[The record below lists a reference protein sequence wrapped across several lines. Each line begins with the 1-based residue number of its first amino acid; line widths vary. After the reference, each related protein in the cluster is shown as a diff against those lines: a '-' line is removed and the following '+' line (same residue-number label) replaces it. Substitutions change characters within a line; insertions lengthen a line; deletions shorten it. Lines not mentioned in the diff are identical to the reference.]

1 MKDLSANYKKGIPV
15 VSIFVFSIFL
25 LHSLLISS
33 AGEVEYS
40 TGSWDAAVFGNHR
53 AVIRVEENAD
63 AVWVHIPWRRRDHNP
78 EKKNIIIVDA
88 KNGQRIKN
96 VFRVNINREFGDL
109 IFQPAAAPGN
119 YYIYYMPHV
128 TSGRSNYPTVLYPE
142 PATAADEAWLKQ
154 HHLAAADRVKGKWS
168 KAKLLRIEAI
178 DEFNSFYPM
187 EVIATTA
194 EVKTL
199 TEKHQNLSY
208 LLFPEDRAFPIRMTR
223 DLPLRWI
230 KSGVNKAFRGKA
242 ARGEFYAFQVG
253 VYAVKQNI
261 SDLQVQFS
269 DLRGSGDKHYIP
281 AALLRCINTGGT
293 DWTGKKMRKICPVKK
308 GEVQSL
314 WFGIALPR
322 DVEPGLYRGKV
333 NITPTT
339 LATQSIGLELEV
351 LPEILPDAG
360 DRQPWRHSR
369 LRWLDSTIEL
379 DDGIVPPFT
388 PLKVDKKGSRISCLG
403 RSVTLNKYGFPT
415 SIRSFFVP
423 EMTHLLPGG
432 QGREMLGSPIKM
444 VVATPAGNFQTWQ
457 GEKAKMVKQAEGA
470 VAWKFTGTALS
481 GKLKMDLYARMECD
495 GCIEY
500 EVKIRS
506 LKTLKVEDIRLHIP
520 AAGDVAKYMM
530 GMGYKGGKC
539 PDRFDWK
546 WDWKNNQDSLWIGDV
561 NAGLQCS
568 FKDER
573 YIRPLNTNFYLSKPL
588 IMPTSWYNE
597 GKGGCRIEK
606 SSHSTLLI
614 NMHSGPRT
622 IKKGEELCFNFR
634 LLLTPF
640 KTLDTRAH
648 WKNRYYHRFNP
659 IDEIAGKG
667 ANTINVHHAT
677 EINPYI
683 NYPFIR
689 PGKMKTYIDEAHR
702 KGMKVKIYYT
712 VRELS
717 NIAPEIFALR
727 SLGDEILSYGP
738 GGGFSWLQE
747 HLGGN
752 YIAGWLVPPLKDAA
766 VINSGTSRWHNYYLE
781 GLNWLVDNA
790 GIDGLYIDDVAFD
803 RVVMQRVRKI
813 LDRGRQGAL
822 IDLHSANQYNV
833 RDGFASSANLYL
845 EHFPYLNRLW
855 FGEYFDYNAHPDYWL
870 IEMSGI
876 PFGLMGEML
885 QDGGNPYRGMVYGM
899 TARLPW
905 AGDPTAI
912 WQVWDDF
919 GIEDS
924 RMVGYWVPSCPVKT
938 GHPDLLATVYLK
950 QGKALVAL
958 ASWAKEEVTCKLA
971 IDWQRLHIDPRKA
984 QALAPPVKGFQEKAV
999 FKPGDPIPVPPGKG
1013 WLLIIK
1019 NNK

>member
-1 MKDLSANYKKGIPV
+1 MKALSTNYNKGIPAV
-15 VSIFVFSIFL
+15 LIVVFSIFF
-25 LHSLLISS
+25 LHSLLFTVD
-33 AGEVEYS
+33 VEYG
-40 TGSWDAAVFGNHR
+40 TGTWNAAVFGNHR
-53 AVIRVEENAD
+53 AVARVEVKAD
-63 AVWVHIPWRRRDHNP
+63 AVRLHIPWRRRDVHP

-88 KNGQRIKN
+88 KTGRRIKN
-96 VFRVNINREFGDL
+96 IFRVTVNREFGDL
-109 IFQPAAAPGN
+109 IFQPLTTPGS
-119 YYIYYMPHV
+119 YYIYYLPHV
-128 TSGRSNYPTVLYPE
+128 TSGRKNYPTIVYPE
-142 PATAADEAWLKQ
+142 PEVTADGAWLKR
-154 HHLAAADRVKGKWS
+154 HRLIAGNRMKGKWD

-178 DEFNSFYPM
+178 DEFDSFYPM
-187 EVIATTA
+187 EVIATAA
-194 EVKTL
+194 EVKAL
-199 TEKHQNLSY
+199 TAKHHNLSC
-208 LLFPEDRAFPIRMTR
+208 LLFPEERTFPIRMTR

-230 KSGVNKAFRGKA
+230 KKGISGTFRGQA

-253 VYAVKQNI
+253 VYAVKQSI
-261 SDLQVQFS
+261 SDLKVQFF
-269 DLRGSGDKHYIP
+269 DLRGSGDKHHIP

-293 DWTGKKMRKICPVKK
+293 DWTGKKIRKVCPVKK
-308 GEVQSL
+308 GEVQAL
-314 WFGIALPR
+314 WFGIAVPR
-322 DVEPGLYRGKV
+322 AAEPGRYRGKL
-333 NITPTT
+333 NITP
-339 LATQSIGLELEV
+339 ASMETQSIDLELEV
-351 LPEILPDAG
+351 LPEILADAG
-360 DRQPWRHSR
+360 DSEPWRHSR
-369 LRWLDSTIEL
+369 LRWLDSTIAL

-388 PLKVDKKGSRISCLG
+388 PLKVDKKAGRISCLG
-403 RSVTLNKYGFPT
+403 RSVSLNEYGFPA
-415 SIRSFFVP
+415 SIRSFFAP

-432 QGREMLGSPIKM
+432 QGREMLHSPVKI
-444 VVATPAGNFQTWQ
+444 VVETAAEKVHAWQ
-457 GEKAKMVKQAEGA
+457 GERAKIVEQAEGA
-470 VAWKFTGTALS
+470 AAWAFTGTALS
-481 GKLKMDLYARMECD
+481 GKLKMELYARMEFD

-500 EVKIRS
+500 EVKIKS
-506 LKTLKVEDIRLHIP
+506 LETLKIEDIRMHIP
-520 AAGDVAKYMM
+520 VAGAVAKYMM
-530 GMGYKGGKC
+530 GMGYKGGRC
-539 PDRFDWK
+539 PDRFAWQ
-546 WDWKNNQDSLWIGDV
+546 WNRKNNQDSVWIGDV

-588 IMPTSWYNE
+588 VMPASWYND
-597 GKGGCRIEK
+597 GKGGCRMEK
-606 SSHSTLLI
+606 NSAGALLI
-614 NMHSGPRT
+614 DTYSGPRI
-622 IKKGEELCFNFR
+622 IKKDEELYFNFR

-648 WKNRYYHRFNP
+648 WHNRYYHRFNP
-659 IDEIAGKG
+659 IDEIAAKG

-689 PGKMKTYIDEAHR
+689 PGKMKAYIDDAHR

-738 GGGFSWLQE
+738 GGGFAWLQE
-747 HLGGN
+747 HLGGD
-752 YIAGWLVPPLKDAA
+752 YIAGWLVPRLKDAA

-781 GLNWLVDNA
+781 GLNRLVETV

-813 LDRGRQGAL
+813 LDRGRPGAL

-833 RDGFASSANLYL
+833 RDGYAGSANLYL

-938 GHPDLLATVYLK
+938 GHPGLLATVYLK
-950 QGKALVAL
+950 KGKALVAL
-958 ASWAKEEVTCKLA
+958 ASWVKEDVKCKLA
-971 IDWQRLHIDPRKA
+971 IDWQRLQIDPAKA
-984 QALAPPVKGFQEKAV
+984 HILAPPVKDFQEKAV
-999 FKPGDPIPVPPGKG
+999 FKPGDPIPVGPGKG
-1013 WLLIIK
+1013 WLLTIK
-1019 NNK
+1019 